1 MQTLTLKVQDSIL
14 DKLMLLLNNFSRDDL
29 EIIESPK
36 AVIQGDYMDILRDR
50 HIKIN
55 KNIDIDKITDEINS
69 GIS

>member
-29 EIIESPK
+29 EIVESPK